1 MKELILLI
9 ISAAIVNNVVLS
21 QFLGLCPFLG
31 VSKKVETVGGMG
43 AAVIFV
49 ITIASLVTSLIYKFI
64 LATLGLTYLQ
74 TIVFILV
81 IAALVQFVEMFLKK
95 VMPPLYNA
103 LGVYLPL
110 ITTNC
115 AVLGVALTNVQNGY
129 YEKGVGIGLLTG
141 VVNGFA
147 PAAGFF
153 VAIVL
158 MAGIREK
165 IEHNNVPEAFK
176 GTPIV
181 LVTAGLMAI
190 AFCGFSGL
198 I

>member
-31 VSKKVETVGGMG
+31 VSKKVETAGGMG

-95 VMPPLYNA
+95 SMPALYES

-115 AVLGVALTNVQNGY
+115 AVLGVALTNVQDEYNILQGT
-129 YEKGVGIGLLTG
+129 I
-141 VVNGFA
+141 NGFA
-147 PAAGFF
+147 TAVGFT
-153 VAIVL
+153 ISITL

-165 IEHNNVPEAFK
+165 IQYNDIPEAFK
-176 GTPIV
+176 GFPTV
-181 LVTAGLMAI
+181 LLTAGLMAI
-190 AFCGFSGL
+190 AFFGFSGL